1 MAVTLKVREAA
12 EVLGVSAI
20 RVRELIADGRIKAS
34 HHPTAYY
41 WMIDASELKRYV
53 AHGSKSHGRPRAVD
67 LAKTKK
73 ENRK

>member
-53 AHGSKSHGRPRAVD
+53 AHGSKGHGRPRAVD
-67 LAKTKK
+67 LTKTKK
-73 ENRK
+73 EKRK